1 VKNLNFDLCA
11 LVSIASVAVCLA
23 VALCST
29 EALRLPIKPPPFL
42 QNQVDQ
48 WKDDAQDVKDH
59 IEEELQNIKD
69 KWEDLLNGIGGIGGG
84 TVETEAPQEETTAA
98 PEEAT
103 TLAPVETTAAPV
115 ETTAAPVATTTP
127 VIYIIIDYFLF
138 RSNC

>member
-1 VKNLNFDLCA
+1 MVC
-11 LVSIASVAVCLA
+11 VAMA
-23 VALCST
+23 ATS
-29 EALRLPIKPPPFL
+29 AHAWRLPIKPPPFL

-48 WKDDAQDVKDH
+48 WKDDTQDVKDH

-103 TLAPVETTAAPV
+103 TQAPVK
-115 ETTAAPVATTTP
+115 TTAAPVATTTP
-127 VIYIIIDYFLF
+127 VIYIIID
-138 RSNC
+138 